1 MAIKNYD
8 VLYKSQSL
16 NQSEKTQVLT
26 NIGAFTGNY
35 ADLTNKPDLTQYA
48 TASALQSLDNAK
60 VDKVAGSTLMSATD
74 KSKLDGIDED
84 AEVNV
89 IDEIKVNGTAV
100 QVTNKSVDIT
110 VPSYTA
116 FDGSANGLVP
126 KPPSTEAIGA
136 RIMTD
141 SGAWVPMP
149 EGKTYTNGNGINI
162 SGTVVSVKPGTGV
175 TVDANGVNVDGSEI
189 VEGTGISITEKEDGT
204 IEISATGESNVIEHI
219 QADGSELTITDKT
232 VNIPVFNPNVAPHA
246 PGLVPAAGPN
256 NGKYLKGDGTWNT
269 PFSIKHGY
277 MGGDTTVDLVS
288 GSNLIIPAFNSSG
301 AMYGVVPAP
310 TSSVG
315 KYLKDDGT
323 WDTPAG
329 GASYSEGAAIEIDTT
344 TAETPTIN
352 VKYGAGL
359 TVNGNNELCASAGS
373 TYNVEL
379 ESSDSSLRVV
389 ETDDTDP
396 STQAITKKAFDVS
409 LALAVESDAKEGFG
423 YGLAFAEKTVDDDT
437 YKVLGIDPA
446 VIATVANVQK
456 YCVMKAGDTMTGDLN
471 LEKDL
476 VIKSSTAGEGDA
488 EETTLG
494 KIIMYPTETVGGS
507 FYGLDTKS
515 GIAIGDGESTAIQSF
530 MVRRKASN
538 IKVVADLTVS
548 SMGYAVLRQ
557 KADADDPNQE
567 DMSIAFGKRGS
578 SYDVFVKEGDTQY
591 NIVRG
596 ATGDNQIKYQSIV
609 TEKPTSNII
618 EGMVYFVME

>member
-48 TASALQSLDNAK
+48 TTSALQTLNNAK

-74 KSKLDGIDED
+74 KAKLDGIDDD

-89 IDEIKVNGTAV
+89 IDEIKVNGTEV

-116 FDGSANGLVP
+116 FDGSADGLVP
-126 KPPSTEAIGA
+126 KPPSTETIGA

-189 VEGTGISITEKEDGT
+189 VEGTGISIAEKEDGT

-219 QADGSELTITDKT
+219 QANGSELTITNKT
-232 VNIPVFNPNVAPHA
+232 VNLPLFSANA
-246 PGLVPAAGPN
+246 PGLVPAVGTN
-256 NGKYLKGDGTWNT
+256 TGKYLKGDGTWNT
-269 PFSIKHGY
+269 PAGIKHGY
-277 MGGDTTVDLVS
+277 MGGDKTVDLVS
-288 GSNLIIPAFNSSG
+288 GNDLMIPAFNSSD

-310 TSSVG
+310 ILAVG

-344 TAETPTIN
+344 TAETPTIS

-379 ESSDSSLRVV
+379 ESSDSTLRVV

-409 LALAVESDAKEGFG
+409 LALAVESDVKEGFG
-423 YGLAFAEKTVDDDT
+423 HGLAFAEKTVGDDT

-446 VIATVANVQK
+446 VIATVANVQQ

-494 KIIMYPTETVGGS
+494 KIIMYPTETVDGS

-515 GIAIGDGESTAIQSF
+515 GIAIGDGESPAIQSF
-530 MVRRKASN
+530 MVRRKASD

-557 KADADDPNQE
+557 KADADTPNQE

-578 SYDVFVKEGDTQY
+578 SYDAFVKEGNTQY